1 MWGEPSPSLVED
13 LAQVTY
19 LKLWE
24 DGCRQLRDFAL
35 QHPEAILGYIKKT
48 AANATHDH
56 FKHRRSQSAGGDQP
70 HVSTSDFEAEA
81 GSQDHG
87 SQQRIAFGILVQQI
101 DEHLDRGLTGPDK
114 ERDRTIFWLYFRQ
127 GMSTAE
133 IASLPAM
140 GLSEKGVGSVLERL
154 KRCIREQIL
163 RTPAAAA
170 GRAGQGGKS
179 KSAQEVV

>member
-70 HVSTSDFEAEA
+70 HVSTSDVEAEA
-81 GSQDHG
+81 GSQGHG

-163 RTPAAAA
+163 RTPAAA